1 MESYSQL
8 YTKKIVDSIIHA
20 LEQKHSSILFVKH
33 YNTLNVPI
41 DAIQEAVN
49 RSKSTIELLYHQFS
63 ASKMQEAYEP
73 FLGWIKQIYFKY
85 YYHMPVA
92 EFLEQ
97 ADVYFLARSA
107 LESYILTGKCKR
119 TEDMIVIETDYERKR
134 FADSLANL
142 FAYVSKEHTLFMVL
156 NRLHLAENSTLNF
169 LTEFIGRRERNI
181 SLLANYNEAYVVSA
195 YTQARWISLVRK
207 IEDLNYML
215 EWNVQDVQTDVNIVE
230 SFDPIMADFQNY
242 LLIINNMIQ
251 TVAIQQAVYYL
262 RILYNKITTE
272 KVTISAKNRARF
284 YILYAQA
291 SLYDRNISYAQMM
304 CGKLKD
310 VNSRHP
316 NMKYTFQYHYLLAQC
331 QSYEGQG
338 SLARINDDK
347 CFALAEK
354 MNSDKYFRCKPTKK
368 LHL

>member
-262 RILYNKITTE
+262 RILYNT
-272 KVTISAKNRARF
+272 SQHCNQPF
-284 YILYAQA
+284 
-291 SLYDRNISYAQMM
+291 
-304 CGKLKD
+304 
-310 VNSRHP
+310 
-316 NMKYTFQYHYLLAQC
+316 YLLL
-331 QSYEGQG
+331 QSWQRFWF
-338 SLARINDDK
+338 SNHHIQHQTML
-347 CFALAEK
+347 
-354 MNSDKYFRCKPTKK
+354 
-368 LHL
+368 